1 VREIRAG
8 SNFVSQDPAEA
19 HFGLGDATSVDLLVR
34 WPDGVISMVSDVP
47 ANQLYVLCYPGLA
60 PPGGPCS

>member
-19 HFGLGDATSVDLLVR
+19 HFGLGDAASVDLLVR
-34 WPDGVISMVSDVP
+34 WPDGVVSMVSDVD
-47 ANQLYVLCYPGLA
+47 ANQLYVLPHPGL
-60 PPGGPCS
+60 